1 MIIVFVSFFL
11 LFPALAIYL
20 CYRFPAVNKLGT
32 VILCY
37 LVGITI
43 GNLGIL
49 PQGFDMVQKNL
60 AEVSVVLAI
69 PLLLY
74 SMDIRKWS
82 RLAGRTI
89 LSFFLATVS
98 IIIIALA
105 GFFIIKGGRPDAWK
119 HKRNEHRVR
128 YRMRSESMTP
138 HIAAHELEHIV
149 LEQEARLINR
159 NRFFVTAA
167 KTGEYAVHAIA
178 DNITKLRRQGYSED
192 RISEIMLKLI
202 QGLTGQ
208 LFNLPLDMLVER
220 NLCNIYPDLRHSQ
233 FASPHQMNTEGLLAS
248 K

>member
-49 PQGFDMVQKNL
+49 PQGFDTVQKNL

-105 GFFIIKGGRPDAWK
+105 GFFIIKGQR
-119 HKRNEHRVR
+119 RRR
-128 YRMRSESMTP
+128 
-138 HIAAHELEHIV
+138 AADGF
-149 LEQEARLINR
+149 R
-159 NRFFVTAA
+159 
-167 KTGEYAVHAIA
+167 
-178 DNITKLRRQGYSED
+178 
-192 RISEIMLKLI
+192 
-202 QGLTGQ
+202 
-208 LFNLPLDMLVER
+208 
-220 NLCNIYPDLRHSQ
+220 
-233 FASPHQMNTEGLLAS
+233 
-248 K
+248 